1 MHHRQIGSCS
11 PSPLLPGKEEPVAQ
25 PYDRSGKWLL
35 DHHGAAI
42 LRLANLTDIVSCQ
55 TRQPEVVQP
64 RQTPDGLLE
73 VRFAGRTESDWF
85 LIEIATD
92 PERRNAEQV
101 LRGALLF
108 FLDRDVVPEVLT
120 LVLRPKGGYRVP
132 GTHTRNSRLQL
143 TRIGI
148 TWRVVELWT
157 LSAEA
162 LLAVNDVGL
171 IPWVPLC
178 HYEGPVEP
186 ILRQCRERIDQ
197 LAKPGERE
205 NFLAVTQVLMRM
217 WYNDPAQFAIFG
229 GREIMIESPLIDEI
243 VQERLAP
250 RLQKMILR
258 VLAARH
264 GAVPPDI
271 TAALQA
277 ITADSRLDELTDW
290 AARCPDFNSFRA
302 RLASSPT

>member
-1 MHHRQIGSCS
+1 
-11 PSPLLPGKEEPVAQ
+11 VAQ

-120 LVLRPKGGYRVP
+120 LVLRPKGGYRLP
-132 GTHTRNSRLQL
+132 GTHTRNSRLQF

-148 TWRVVELWT
+148 TWHVVELWT

-171 IPWVPLC
+171 MPWVPLC
-178 HYEGPVEP
+178 HYEGPPEP

-205 NFLAVTQVLMRM
+205 NLLAVTQVLMRM

-229 GREIMIESPLIDEI
+229 GREIMIESPLIQELMA
-243 VQERLAP
+243 ERLHRA
-250 RLQKMILR
+250 ILR
-258 VLAARH
+258 VLAGRH

-277 ITADSRLDELTDW
+277 VTDDARLDELIDW
-290 AARCPDFNSFRA
+290 AARCPDLDSFRA
-302 RLASSPT
+302 RLSTPPV